1 MSCAEKLLSFIG
13 PVPTGLVF
21 CAPYLAGSPAFA
33 QMCCGTMYVPSMIGS
48 RYAGEVVPEPILVSV
63 RVLLEHVEREGNIV
77 RAECLAVRPL
87 DALTNRECQRQTI
100 GAP

>member
-33 QMCCGTMYVPSMIGS
+33 QMCCGTMYVPSMNGS
-48 RYAGEVVPEPILVSV
+48 NVGAAVLKVMATVFGSV
-63 RVLLEHVEREGNIV
+63 AVTLEK
-77 RAECLAVRPL
+77 
-87 DALTNRECQRQTI
+87 
-100 GAP
+100 